1 MQRVPG
7 VGAGAGVAAAGA
19 GVCAG
24 GWTGWRNSESG
35 GLTIG
40 GTESRAATFDVSAG
54 VADGAGARRPRAHAI
69 ASIAT
74 TSAAV
79 RVRFII
85 ASES

>member
-7 VGAGAGVAAAGA
+7 CSGRAGVAAAGRA
-19 GVCAG
+19 VSTGVC
-24 GWTGWRNSESG
+24 TGCRNSESG

-40 GTESRAATFDVSAG
+40 GVESRTATLDVSAG
-54 VADGAGARRPRAHAI
+54 VAVGDGVRLPRAQAI